1 MEQSLDLEKLASA
14 IGSATRIGM
23 LNLLMEGRALTAKE
37 LAVSTGIEP
46 GTATS
51 HLNQLINNGLIKFVT
66 QGRFK
71 YFRIASP
78 EVAHLVESMMVVAP
92 KLKINRVLPVDEMC
106 KARYCYDHLAGELGT
121 SIYKAFIDLNLISA
135 SSNNITITN
144 KCLKWMDNN
153 NIKYD
158 SEVFERR
165 KPIIDCLDWSERT
178 SHIGGALGAVIANH
192 FTESGWILRVKGKR
206 VVKITSKGK
215 QALKELLDI
224 DIT

>member
-23 LNLLMEGRALTAKE
+23 LSLLMEGRALTAKE

-46 GTATS
+46 GTATA

-92 KLKINRVLPVDEMC
+92 PLKISRVLPTNEMC

-121 SIYKAFIDLNLISA
+121 SIYKAFINLELISENDN
-135 SSNNITITN
+135 SINITD
-144 KCLKWMDNN
+144 KCLAWMNYNN
-153 NIKYD
+153 MKYD
-158 SEVFERR
+158 SEIFERR
-165 KPIIDCLDWSERT
+165 KPITDCLDWSERT

-192 FTESGWILRVKGKR
+192 FAESGWISRVKGKR
-206 VVKITSKGK
+206 AVKITSKGK
-215 QALKELLDI
+215 QALRELLVI
-224 DIT
+224 EIS

>member
-23 LNLLMEGRALTAKE
+23 LSLLMEGRALTAKE

-92 KLKINRVLPVDEMC
+92 PLKVSRALPSDEMC

-121 SIYKAFIDLNLISA
+121 SIYNAFIGLDLISENN
-135 SSNNITITN
+135 NNIAITN
-144 KCLKWMDNN
+144 KCLEWMDNN
-153 NIKYD
+153 HINYD

-165 KPIIDCLDWSERT
+165 KPITDCLDWSERT

-192 FTESGWILRVKGKR
+192 FTESGWILRVKGQR

-224 DIT
+224 EIS